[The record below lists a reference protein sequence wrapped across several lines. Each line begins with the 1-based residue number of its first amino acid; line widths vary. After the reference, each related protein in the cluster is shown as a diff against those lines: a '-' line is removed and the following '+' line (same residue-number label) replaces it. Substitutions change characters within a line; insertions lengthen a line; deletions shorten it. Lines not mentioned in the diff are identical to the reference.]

1 MVGGE
6 EDELGRRKSGVHGV
20 KECETIATAKV
31 ERRVEPNIRAA
42 AGNVQ
47 RFARAWRKGGGELT
61 IMTQRS
67 TWVAAQRLL
76 AWMILWNP
84 LAHQGAIQ
92 PGGDEEWFKLQRR
105 EVRVRGHAGRT
116 ARSKDCGTDEEAENP
131 GFAEVAEVEECK
143 IRRGRPVH
151 DTICAADV
159 SISKKLRTW
168 QHVPYSG
175 GDYVRLLLGAV
186 TWEYMEEH
194 DGERTCAGLHGERSA
209 SAGEADREERDARL
223 PASDKKALQST
234 KLSQKS
240 ALV

>member
-1 MVGGE
+1 MRAQYLIVDSTAGGCSVVRRGNQFYWMVGGE

-47 RFARAWRKGGGELT
+47 RFARAWSKGGGELT

-76 AWMILWNP
+76 ARTILWNP

-92 PGGDEEWFKLQRR
+92 PGGNEEWFKLQRR
-105 EVRVRGHAGRT
+105 GKPSDGTVSYSTLDSIPPRCPQVQMSPNLHLNCAFS
-116 ARSKDCGTDEEAENP
+116 ARPVIQKL

-143 IRRGRPVH
+143 IRRGRPVYNA
-151 DTICAADV
+151 ICAADV
-159 SISKKLRTW
+159 PISKKL
-168 QHVPYSG
+168 V
-175 GDYVRLLLGAV
+175 A
-186 TWEYMEEH
+186 
-194 DGERTCAGLHGERSA
+194 A
-209 SAGEADREERDARL
+209 
-223 PASDKKALQST
+223 
-234 KLSQKS
+234 
-240 ALV
+240 